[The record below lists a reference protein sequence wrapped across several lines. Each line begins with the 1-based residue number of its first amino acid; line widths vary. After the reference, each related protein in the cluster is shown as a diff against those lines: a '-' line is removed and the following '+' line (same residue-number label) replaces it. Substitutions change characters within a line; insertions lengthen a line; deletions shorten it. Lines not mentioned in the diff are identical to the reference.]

1 MTAERQTMERY
12 LAGGRYRVAEV
23 GEGERGRWAKLL
35 PTKRRTDRRPWSGLD
50 RLAERGGLGVRSSS
64 PVFRRREQRA
74 GGQPISRCGA
84 WLLESGGQG
93 SAVLYSLP
101 SCDRQMETEE

>member
-35 PTKRRTDRRPWSGLD
+35 PTNGEPIDGHGAVWIDLQSEADWEFAQVLLSSDGGSSG
-50 RLAERGGLGVRSSS
+50 
-64 PVFRRREQRA
+64 RA
-74 GGQPISRCGA
+74 GSR
-84 WLLESGGQG
+84 
-93 SAVLYSLP
+93 SADAGP
-101 SCDRQMETEE
+101 GF